1 MLHVFRHLVERDLF
15 SIVFDWLALLDARSS
30 SLSVGIVF
38 ETWCRPRARPPLS
51 LCISPLHFLRFPRDQ
66 DNLYLPTSSFLFW
79 DLRPL
84 WCRPHQSKP
93 AQLTHTSLPA
103 AGATAVHQTGV
114 RYTLCSFYG
123 SCWCLTFTHT
133 SAQQCALYLL
143 IWVFTQAADTERVR
157 TSSLAYTFCA
167 RPNRRAQAY
176 HYTPTSPQVMSLA

>member
-1 MLHVFRHLVERDLF
+1 MVEPYVAQARYMLHVFRYLVERDLF

-114 RYTLCSFYG
+114 RYTLCSVYG
-123 SCWCLTFTHT
+123 SCWSLTFHVRN
-133 SAQQCALYLL
+133 LL
-143 IWVFTQAADTERVR
+143 PPGREDPSR
-157 TSSLAYTFCA
+157 
-167 RPNRRAQAY
+167 
-176 HYTPTSPQVMSLA
+176 

>member
-15 SIVFDWLALLDARSS
+15 SIVFDWLAFLDACSS

-38 ETWCRPRARPPLS
+38 ETWCRPCARPPLS

-84 WCRPHQSKP
+84 LCRPHQSKP
-93 AQLTHTSLPA
+93 AQLTHPSLPA

-114 RYTLCSFYG
+114 RYMLCSFYG

-133 SAQQCALYLL
+133 SEQQRALYLL
-143 IWVFTQAADTERVR
+143 IWVFY
-157 TSSLAYTFCA
+157 TSRRHRARAYVITGIHILC
-167 RPNRRAQAY
+167 
-176 HYTPTSPQVMSLA
+176 TT

>member
-1 MLHVFRHLVERDLF
+1 MHVFRHLVERDLF

-38 ETWCRPRARPPLS
+38 ETWCRPHARPPLS
-51 LCISPLHFLRFPRDQ
+51 LCIFPLHFLRFPRDQ
-66 DNLYLPTSSFLFW
+66 GNLYLPTSSFLFW

-114 RYTLCSFYG
+114 RYTLSSFLRVLLVPDVYTHVSITAVRSVPADLG
-123 SCWCLTFTHT
+123 FYTSRRQTQSACVRHHWHTHFVHDLTVEPRPTTTH
-133 SAQQCALYLL
+133 LL
-143 IWVFTQAADTERVR
+143 HHR
-157 TSSLAYTFCA
+157 L
-167 RPNRRAQAY
+167 
-176 HYTPTSPQVMSLA
+176 

>member
-1 MLHVFRHLVERDLF
+1 MHVQVAFPSVLCSRRGVAPAHAHLSHSAF
-15 SIVFDWLALLDARSS
+15 
-30 SLSVGIVF
+30 
-38 ETWCRPRARPPLS
+38 P
-51 LCISPLHFLRFPRDQ
+51 LCISSGFQETRIIYIFQHLL
-66 DNLYLPTSSFLFW
+66 SFW